1 MLLPTLRLARSD
13 NKATSV
19 RHRGA
24 ASRFRRWFS
33 TRHSLRTEAFGV
45 LAFYATYEASRGLV
59 VDDRQVAIAHGH
71 AIASLEHRLHVFV
84 EPTVQHAVHALP
96 ELLPLLGGA
105 YLTLHLSV
113 TAAVLLWLHWR
124 RPAAYAQ
131 VRTTLFLASAIA
143 LVGFV
148 LYPAAPPRLVAV
160 GLADTI
166 SGRHIDLNKG
176 LISSLYNPFAA
187 VPSLHMGYALVVG
200 AALARQARK
209 RVTRMA
215 GLAYPLL
222 VLLVIVATG
231 NHYFFDAFAGALVAA
246 IASALASAITNQSAA
261 SAARP
266 AATTTP
272 PPRVTALPVPAVT
285 HIRHERSEQK
295 LAA

>member
-1 MLLPTLRLARSD
+1 
-13 NKATSV
+13 
-19 RHRGA
+19 
-24 ASRFRRWFS
+24 
-33 TRHSLRTEAFGV
+33 
-45 LAFYATYEASRGLV
+45 
-59 VDDRQVAIAHGH
+59 
-71 AIASLEHRLHVFV
+71 
-84 EPTVQHAVHALP
+84 
-96 ELLPLLGGA
+96 
-105 YLTLHLSV
+105 
-113 TAAVLLWLHWR
+113 
-124 RPAAYAQ
+124 
-131 VRTTLFLASAIA
+131 
-143 LVGFV
+143 
-148 LYPAAPPRLVAV
+148 
-160 GLADTI
+160 
-166 SGRHIDLNKG
+166 
-176 LISSLYNPFAA
+176 
-187 VPSLHMGYALVVG
+187 MGYALVVG